1 MQFSMPFGIEMVN
14 AVITKPYS
22 VTYDLAKE
30 KLPEHRDESFFMLL
44 DVHGKWRIN
53 TSVKGFAKNVSGF
66 ASSFSTSGDIILI
79 GKDKRDMMIA
89 FNRMKEIGGGIV
101 LAEKGKIIYEIHLPL
116 SGMMSD
122 KELPELIKEEEGLK
136 KLLVERGYALGT
148 LSTHYFSFQ
157 RHTFRTSVLLNVEC
171 MML

>member
-1 MQFSMPFGIEMVN
+1 MVN

-66 ASSFSTSGDIILI
+66 AIPIFYEWGYYFNW
-79 GKDKRDMMIA
+79 KR
-89 FNRMKEIGGGIV
+89 
-101 LAEKGKIIYEIHLPL
+101 
-116 SGMMSD
+116 
-122 KELPELIKEEEGLK
+122 
-136 KLLVERGYALGT
+136 
-148 LSTHYFSFQ
+148 
-157 RHTFRTSVLLNVEC
+157 
-171 MML
+171 